1 MLEEVEASE
10 AEASE
15 AEAAKEQPGTV
26 EARASPTAGSR
37 ERPSPPAEL
46 AAEPAEEPGPAGPAR
61 AGAGPEAPGPRREPL
76 VIRAAQAAGHDP

>member
-46 AAEPAEEPGPAGPAR
+46 AAEPAEEPGPAGP
-61 AGAGPEAPGPRREPL
+61 EAPGPRREPL